1 MNQLVL
7 VRHGQSEY
15 NLKNIFTGWLNP
27 DLTEKGIQEAQ
38 ETGNLLKEKNLIP
51 EIVFTSALTRAQNTM
66 WEILKVLKLTEL
78 PVVKNEALNER
89 NYGDLA
95 GKNKAETAEKFG
107 AEQVHIWRRSFDVR
121 PPGGESLKDTAER
134 CIPYFE
140 KNILPELQKGQDVL
154 VVAHGNSLRSLVMH
168 IEKLSPEE
176 ILKREIKTGQAIVY
190 NFGDNQLLPSG
201 E

>member
-1 MNQLVL
+1 M
-7 VRHGQSEY
+7 
-15 NLKNIFTGWLNP
+15 
-27 DLTEKGIQEAQ
+27 
-38 ETGNLLKEKNLIP
+38 
-51 EIVFTSALTRAQNTM
+51 
-66 WEILKVLKLTEL
+66 
-78 PVVKNEALNER
+78 
-89 NYGDLA
+89 A